1 MSRPDTHTLS
11 VLLEREEAARDE
23 AKRACQ
29 RALEALRAATHQ
41 LQMLVDYR
49 GEYGARWQQQFRQS
63 AGPEILQFYR
73 SFMLKLDQAIE
84 QQQAALAGAQAHVQR
99 CRERLVAAET
109 RAAAV
114 RKLIERR
121 EAEHARQQGRREA
134 KETDEIAQRLGWLA
148 ARRAGYGAMSGPPG
162 GTPRTVPPPEA
173 APPRAPATPRALV
186 PD

>member
-1 MSRPDTHTLS
+1 MSRPDTRTLT

-23 AKRACQ
+23 AKLACQ
-29 RALEALRAATHQ
+29 RALEASRVAASQ

-49 GEYGARWQQQFRQS
+49 GDYGARWTQQFRQS
-63 AGPEILQFYR
+63 AGPEILQVYR

-84 QQQAALAGAQAHVQR
+84 QQHGAVAGAQAHVKR

-121 EAEHARQQGRREA
+121 EAEHARQEEKRER
-134 KETDEIAQRLGWLA
+134 KESDEIAQRLGWLA
-148 ARRAGYGAMSGPPG
+148 ARRAGFGATSRPPAS
-162 GTPRTVPPPEA
+162 A
-173 APPRAPATPRALV
+173 APSDASSPPRLAKPALPA
-186 PD
+186 